1 MSNKSVTVRNI
12 KSGKTV
18 WILLTKP
25 DGSMGLAKRLLDT
38 KDAIKQSKTI
48 RAQFDRSP
56 MWFSRRKALSH
67 LKLYSPM
74 RLPAQH

>member
-1 MSNKSVTVRNI
+1 MSNRSVTIRNI

-18 WILLTKP
+18 WILLQRT

-38 KDAIKQSKTI
+38 KDAVNQAKTI

-56 MWFSRRKALSH
+56 MWFSRRKALNH

-74 RLPAQH
+74 RLA